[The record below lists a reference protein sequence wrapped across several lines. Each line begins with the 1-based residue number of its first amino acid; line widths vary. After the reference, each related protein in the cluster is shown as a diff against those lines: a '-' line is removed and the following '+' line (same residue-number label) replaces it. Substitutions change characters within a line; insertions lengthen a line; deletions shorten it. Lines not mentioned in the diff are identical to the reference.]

1 MEHDLNKVGEIQ
13 NELVNFKPIVE
24 GKKIEN
30 DQDMETASNILK
42 DVKGRIKKIEEMRKF
57 FVEGFNR
64 EVKKINDRFR
74 EPRELAESIKYI
86 LEEKMKEYQRIVI
99 QKQLEIENAKK
110 EQLRLEAAAKEA
122 EIQKLFSENKIG
134 EAFNAKVEVERI
146 KDEVMAPI
154 EVSNKVEATRSK
166 TSFRTV
172 WRCEVID
179 ADAVPSRYK
188 VVDLKKLQEA
198 VNFGSREI
206 AGVRIYEDQIL
217 TSR

>member
-24 GKKIEN
+24 GKKIET

-42 DVKGRIKKIEEMRKF
+42 DVKGRIKNIEEMRKF

-74 EPRELAESIKYI
+74 EPRELAESIKDI
-86 LEEKMKEYQRIVI
+86 IEVKMKDYQRVVI
-99 QKQLEIENAKK
+99 QKQIEIENAKK

-122 EIQKLFSENKIG
+122 KIQKLFAENKIG
-134 EAFNAKVEVERI
+134 EAFNAKVEAERI
-146 KDEVMAPI
+146 KDEVLAPI
-154 EVSNKVEATRSK
+154 EVVNKVEATRSK

-179 ADAVPSRYK
+179 PEAVPGRYK
-188 VVDLKKLQEA
+188 TVDLKKLQEA